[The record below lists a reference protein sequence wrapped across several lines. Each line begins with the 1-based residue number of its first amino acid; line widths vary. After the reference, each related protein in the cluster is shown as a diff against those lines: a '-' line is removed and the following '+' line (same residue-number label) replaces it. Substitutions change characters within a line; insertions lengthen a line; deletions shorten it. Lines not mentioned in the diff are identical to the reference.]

1 LFISLLFDTY
11 LEDQF
16 QLSRRR
22 VNFKKAGVMLNV

>member
-1 LFISLLFDTY
+1 VAGGNVAN

-16 QLSRRR
+16 QRSRRR